1 MTEKFLRNLA
11 IAYVALYILIIVS
24 ERHGLPR
31 GTPMSTMDEFITA
44 PICWGFAT
52 YGVLAGYVRGRFSRV
67 ERSES
72 PVTFWINI
80 GFYVLVGLLFFGA
93 GIRDAFS

>member
-1 MTEKFLRNLA
+1 MTDKALRNLA
-11 IAYVALYILIIVS
+11 ITYVVLYVLIIVI
-24 ERHGLPR
+24 ERHNLPR
-31 GTPMSTMDEFITA
+31 GAPMSTMDELLTA

-93 GIRDAFS
+93 GIRDALH